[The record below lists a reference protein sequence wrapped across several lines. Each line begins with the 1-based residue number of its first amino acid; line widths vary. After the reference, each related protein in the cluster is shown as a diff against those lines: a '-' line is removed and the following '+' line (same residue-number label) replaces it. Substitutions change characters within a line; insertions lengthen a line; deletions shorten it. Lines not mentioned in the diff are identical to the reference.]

1 MSDEELEQ
9 IRRRKLLSMQNRV
22 SDEQRQAQAEQ
33 QMEAQKQALLSKI
46 LTPEARQRLNNLKM
60 VKAEFAEQLELQL
73 IQMAQTGK
81 LPIPLSDAWFSFN
94 RASEKQKSQGYE
106 KMARVK
112 PPAKKLRLAKAG
124 KEAKSVPTWVIAR
137 TDGKVRT
144 NPKQRRNWRTRK
156 IKA

>member
-33 QMEAQKQALLSKI
+33 QMESQKQALLSKI

-81 LPIPLSDAWFSFN
+81 LPIPLSDAQL
-94 RASEKQKSQGYE
+94 KQILVQLQSRKRE
-106 KMARVK
+106 TK
-112 PPAKKLRLAKAG
+112 
-124 KEAKSVPTWVIAR
+124 I
-137 TDGKVRT
+137 
-144 NPKQRRNWRTRK
+144 TR
-156 IKA
+156 I